1 MDRTAQEDC
10 FDRWI
15 RDHAAILHR
24 VARGFAEGHAEQADL
39 MQELLLAVWRAVP
52 AFRAEASPATFIYRV
67 SHNAA
72 MTWRRGERTY
82 RRHVQQFEAEAV
94 AASAPASPDRDRLER
109 LYAAIRR
116 LPELDRSLI
125 LLALDGVSYREMAAV
140 HGLTESNI
148 GARLTRVRARLAEE
162 LRGESP

>member
-1 MDRTAQEDC
+1 MSPAEHEAC

-15 RDHAAILHR
+15 REHGAILHR
-24 VARGFAEGHAEQADL
+24 VSRAFAEGAGQADL
-39 MQELLLAVWRAVP
+39 MQELLLALWRAVP
-52 AFRAEASPATFIYRV
+52 AFRGEASPATFVYRV

-72 MTWRRGERTY
+72 MTWRRAERNY
-82 RRHVQQFEAEAV
+82 RRYVTAYGNDATTAPAE
-94 AASAPASPDRDRLER
+94 ASAPDQERLER

-140 HGLTESNI
+140 HGLTESNV
-148 GARLTRVRARLAEE
+148 GARLTRARARLADD
-162 LRGESP
+162 LQGEHP